1 MNTQDGLKQWKCLGG
16 HTLGIVERVKRTNGR
31 GQSYH
36 LSRLMLFRQA
46 IDVDCA
52 AEVDVMAVVEGTALD
67 IRCSV
72 CGEVRP
78 WYMGADALE
87 GMMEKAGIRD

>member
-1 MNTQDGLKQWKCLGG
+1 
-16 HTLGIVERVKRTNGR
+16 
-31 GQSYH
+31 
-36 LSRLMLFRQA
+36 MLFRQA

-78 WYMGADALE
+78 WYMGEDALE
-87 GMMEKAGIRD
+87 GLMEKAGIRD

>member
-1 MNTQDGLKQWKCLGG
+1 MSDQPKQWRCPKG
-16 HTLGIVERVKRTNGR
+16 HVLGIVERVKRTNGS
-31 GQSYH
+31 GKSYH

-46 IDVDCA
+46 IDADCA

-72 CGEVRP
+72 CGAVRP
-78 WYMGADALE
+78 WYIGQDAL
-87 GMMEKAGIRD
+87 GGLLEKIGKQ

>member
-1 MNTQDGLKQWKCLGG
+1 MNTLNGLKQWRCPRG
-16 HTLGIVERVKRTNGR
+16 HVLGIVERVRRTNGR

-36 LSRLMLFRQA
+36 VSRLMLFRQA
-46 IDVDCA
+46 INVDYA

-72 CGEVRP
+72 CGEVRA

-87 GMMEKAGIRD
+87 GLMGGIGNRD